1 MLAHRQRR
9 VGAVP
14 QRLSKLAQNLL
25 HACLLDVLARDA
37 INTGGLGPP
46 VAFHPLPRDEQR
58 RGVADQVEQITE
70 ANLVILHCPS
80 VQLVLPSQYP
90 LFGKLCV
97 KRRGR
102 IHARP
107 PERRLTLRSCCPPS
121 PCTELSSAPTTM
133 RPPTRPAPVNRHRA
147 LPGCH
152 QQPGARGA
160 LPAFTKIRLTGLAA
174 GCTPTA
180 HPAGTR
186 SLPPAT
192 TPRPQSQARS
202 EPPTHRAA
210 SLLWATHVRQVWGC
224 FRNEGASTTRSLS
237 LYLSVSLARTR
248 ASGSTARPSR
258 CRDA

>member
-1 MLAHRQRR
+1 
-9 VGAVP
+9 
-14 QRLSKLAQNLL
+14 
-25 HACLLDVLARDA
+25 
-37 INTGGLGPP
+37 
-46 VAFHPLPRDEQR
+46 
-58 RGVADQVEQITE
+58 
-70 ANLVILHCPS
+70 
-80 VQLVLPSQYP
+80 
-90 LFGKLCV
+90 
-97 KRRGR
+97 
-102 IHARP
+102 
-107 PERRLTLRSCCPPS
+107 
-121 PCTELSSAPTTM
+121 M

-160 LPAFTKIRLTGLAA
+160 LPAFTKIRLTGLVA

-248 ASGSTARPSR
+248 ASGIPPGRHVVGTLDLRRAIPRLGRPQLLRAAASAQGRHSSRHGRDVGVRHLLTCPTARCQALESNGHGGGGVSGGRWRVRWAGVVARAPGLTLV
-258 CRDA
+258 RDPGWFRVGDMMVDGVNPAGVSVAAARLLGRPEVSAGDRREPAAVSV